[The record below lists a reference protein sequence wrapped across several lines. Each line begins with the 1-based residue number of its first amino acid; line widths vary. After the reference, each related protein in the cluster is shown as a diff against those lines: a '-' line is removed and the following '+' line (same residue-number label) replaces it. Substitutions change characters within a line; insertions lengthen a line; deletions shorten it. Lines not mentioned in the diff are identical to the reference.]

1 MDFFPFPS
9 NRSMRVLSWIPL
21 SPFNSVVFDSH
32 VGRVSLLVQVQANL
46 QRASSELFF
55 TRWDHDGAWWNSI
68 VRVVKYAASFGTR
81 EKMRDEYYLL
91 LVAPSRWIKSIWA
104 IFKNIFKRTK
114 ERKEFKREFLFVCF
128 FFSFFRSL
136 RLFQMWLHL
145 NERETKRVPSV
156 FLKAVPRYRLAR
168 NDTGPRHRRIIKK
181 IFGEKTA

>member
-1 MDFFPFPS
+1 MESRGYYHGFPFLLLIRWFLTRAWDAS
-9 NRSMRVLSWIPL
+9 KRN
-21 SPFNSVVFDSH
+21 
-32 VGRVSLLVQVQANL
+32 SLLVQVQANL

-128 FFSFFRSL
+128 FFLFFDRYACFKCDYIL
-136 RLFQMWLHL
+136 
-145 NERETKRVPSV
+145 TKG
-156 FLKAVPRYRLAR
+156 KR
-168 NDTGPRHRRIIKK
+168 NASRPFFWKRFHGI
-181 IFGEKTA
+181 G

>member
-1 MDFFPFPS
+1 MDFFPSPS
-9 NRSMRVLSWIPL
+9 NRSTRVLSRIPL

-32 VGRVSLLVQVQANL
+32 VGRVSFLVQVQANL

-114 ERKEFKREFLFVCF
+114 ERKEFEREFLFVCF
-128 FFSFFRSL
+128 FFLFFDRYACFKCDYIL
-136 RLFQMWLHL
+136 
-145 NERETKRVPSV
+145 TKG
-156 FLKAVPRYRLAR
+156 KR
-168 NDTGPRHRRIIKK
+168 NASRPFFWKRFHGI
-181 IFGEKTA
+181 G